1 MVLRAT
7 FAFEIVINNQ
17 KYSFN
22 MLHFRVVRL
31 AFLFLCCSLAHGY
44 AKDVIVSS
52 PNGSITVTVGVKDNK
67 PYYWVKYHGKTL
79 ICPSH
84 LGFQLDSGWL
94 GENVRMVGHSYDTKD
109 ETWTQPWGEEREV
122 RNHYN
127 ELTVSFQEK
136 PRPVQRASAT
146 LSSTSATSSSAPQRM
161 NVVFRV
167 FDDGVGFRY
176 ILPTINQGERFCIQ
190 DELTE
195 ITLAHD
201 AKAWSIP
208 TNHTEYFEG
217 IYNAELLSRKDTVC
231 TPLTIEYEDSIYLA
245 IHEAALEDYAS
256 INLTPVTPHLPLGK
270 SEGDSRSVT
279 RGFAASP
286 LTLRTALTPW
296 QNGVKVYCQGET
308 KSPWRTVII
317 CKTPG
322 QLITSRLM
330 LNLNEPSRIEDTS
343 WIEPGRYI
351 GIWWSIHKKKNT
363 WDMGPNHGATTQ
375 NVKRYIDFAARHG
388 FSGVLAEGW
397 NVGWGEGEKVSYLQP
412 YPDFDIE
419 EVCNY
424 ALTKGVRFIGHTE
437 TWGNTRLLEQQMDS
451 AFAWYNRLGIRAVKT
466 GYVGHLFDGK
476 ELAKSQYGIR
486 HYRKVIETAA
496 KYHIM
501 IDNHE
506 PAMPTG
512 IQRTW
517 PNLMTQEGVRGQEYN
532 AWDVK
537 GGNPPA
543 HTVTLPFTRCL
554 AGPTDFTPA
563 IFNFS
568 EVVKGTHPH
577 STLAKQLAE
586 FVVIYS
592 PLQMAAD
599 AIENYEGQPA
609 LTFIESCPTTWEK
622 TIVPNGE
629 ISQYVTIARK
639 ERDGERW
646 FVGAITNEQSRT
658 IVLSLDFLDADT
670 PYRAVIYEDGP
681 DADYESNPYPMT
693 IRQIMVNHQ
702 TSLVLNLARSG
713 GAAIRIEK
721 LNP

>member
-1 MVLRAT
+1 MQNRR
-7 FAFEIVINNQ
+7 II
-17 KYSFN
+17 
-22 MLHFRVVRL
+22 
-31 AFLFLCCSLAHGY
+31 FLCIWLLVSSFCILETIE
-44 AKDVIVSS
+44 AKEVLVSS
-52 PNGSITVTVGVKDNK
+52 PDGTVTVAVGLKGKRPYYNVKYGGRTLVKD
-67 PYYWVKYHGKTL
+67 
-79 ICPSH
+79 SH
-84 LGFQLDSGWL
+84 LGFLLDKGQL
-94 GENVRMVGHSYDTKD
+94 GEDAKMTGKRYASKD
-109 ETWTQPWGEEREV
+109 ETWTQPWGEDLEV

-127 ELTVSFQEK
+127 ELTVNFQE
-136 PRPVQRASAT
+136 RTGR
-146 LSSTSATSSSAPQRM
+146 RM

-167 FDDGVGFRY
+167 FNDGVGFRY
-176 ILPTINQGERFCIQ
+176 ILPGISKGEDYTIQ

-195 ITLAHD
+195 ICLAHD
-201 AKAWSIP
+201 AEAWSIP
-208 TNHTEYFEG
+208 TNRTEYFEG
-217 IYNAELLSRKDTVC
+217 IYTADLLSRKDTVC
-231 TPLTIEYEDSIYLA
+231 TPLTIEYEDSLFLA

-256 INLTPVTPHLPLGK
+256 INLTPRP
-270 SEGDSRSVT
+270 
-279 RGFAASP
+279 AADGVK
-286 LTLRTALTPW
+286 LLTALSPW
-296 QNGVKVYCQGET
+296 QSGVKVYCKGET
-308 KSPWRTVII
+308 TSPWRTII
-317 CKTPG
+317 IGKTPG
-322 QLITSRLM
+322 ELITSRLM

-351 GIWWSIHKKKNT
+351 GIWWSIHKKQNT
-363 WDMGPNHGATTQ
+363 WEMGPTHGATTQ

-388 FSGVLAEGW
+388 FTGVLAEGW
-397 NVGWGEGEKVSYLQP
+397 NPGWGEGEQISYLKA

-419 EVCNY
+419 DVCSY
-424 ALTKGVRFIGHTE
+424 AQKRGVRFIGHTE
-437 TWGNTRLLEQQMDS
+437 TWGNTKLLEEQMDF
-451 AFAWYNRLGIRAVKT
+451 AFAWYNRLGIRVVKT
-466 GYVGHLFDGK
+466 GYVGHFFDGK

-496 KYHIM
+496 KHHIM

-537 GGNPPA
+537 GGNPPS

-586 FVVIYS
+586 FVIIYS

-609 LTFIESCPTTWEK
+609 LTFIESCPTTWSK
-622 TIVPNGE
+622 TLVPNGE
-629 ISQYVTIARK
+629 IGKYVTIARR
-639 ERDGERW
+639 ERDGDRW
-646 FVGAITNEQSRT
+646 FIGSMTNEEARQIDIPLT
-658 IVLSLDFLDADT
+658 FLDDSSQ
-670 PYRAVIYEDGP
+670 YRAIIYEDGP
-681 DADYESNPYPMT
+681 DADYETNPYSMT
-693 IRQIMVNHQ
+693 IRQLDVNSKTILH
-702 TSLVLNLARSG
+702 LNLKASG

-721 LNP
+721 KFKLSKTSEQSPIPGRK

>member
-1 MVLRAT
+1 M
-7 FAFEIVINNQ
+7 
-17 KYSFN
+17 
-22 MLHFRVVRL
+22 
-31 AFLFLCCSLAHGY
+31 
-44 AKDVIVSS
+44 AKEVSVSS
-52 PNGSITVTVGVKDNK
+52 PDGTITVCVGVKDNK
-67 PYYWVKYHGKTL
+67 PYYSVSRCTTM
-79 ICPSH
+79 IVTPSH
-84 LGFQLDSGWL
+84 LGFQLDGGLL
-94 GENVRMVGHSYDTKD
+94 GDNVRMTGKKTASKD
-109 ETWTQPWGEEREV
+109 ETWQQVWGEEDTV

-127 ELTVSFQEK
+127 ELTVTFEERVGKNEQ
-136 PRPVQRASAT
+136 
-146 LSSTSATSSSAPQRM
+146 M
-161 NVVFRV
+161 NVQFRV
-167 FDDGVGFRY
+167 FNDGIGFRY
-176 ILPTINQGERFCIQ
+176 ILPHKKGDKYCIQ

-208 TNHTEYFEG
+208 TNRTSYFEG
-217 IYNAELLSRKDTVC
+217 LYTCDLLSRKDTVC
-231 TPLTIEYEDSIYLA
+231 TPLTIEYEKDLYLA

-256 INLTPVTPHLPLGK
+256 INITPQLS
-270 SEGDSRSVT
+270 SEGDAERTV
-279 RGFAASP
+279 R
-286 LTLRTALTPW
+286 LKTALTPW
-296 QNGVKVYCQGET
+296 QSGVKVYCEGET
-308 KSPWRTVII
+308 KSPWRTII
-317 CKTPG
+317 IAQTPG
-322 QLITSRLM
+322 ELMTSRLM
-330 LNLNEPSRIEDTS
+330 LNLNEPSKIEDTS

-351 GIWWSIHKKKNT
+351 GVWWSIHKKQNT
-363 WDMGPNHGATTQ
+363 WEMGPTHGATTQ

-397 NVGWGEGEKVSYLQP
+397 NQGWGRGEKISYLKP

-419 EVCNY
+419 AVCSY
-424 ALTKGVRFIGHTE
+424 ALSKGVRFIGHTE
-437 TWGNTRLLEQQMDS
+437 TWGNAKLLEEQMDE
-451 AFAWYNRLGIRAVKT
+451 AFAWYQKLGIRAVKT

-476 ELAKSQYGIR
+476 ELPKSQYGIR

-496 KYHIM
+496 KYQIM

-577 STLAKQLAE
+577 STLAKQLGE

-609 LTFIESCPTTWEK
+609 LTFIESCPTTWSK
-622 TIVPNGE
+622 TLVPHAE
-629 ISQYVTIARK
+629 IGKYVTVARK
-639 ERDGERW
+639 QRDGDSW
-646 FVGAITNEQSRT
+646 FVGSITNEEARE
-658 IVLSLDFLDADT
+658 LDLKLDFLDAEKQ
-670 PYRAVIYEDGP
+670 YRAIIYEDGP
-681 DADYESNPYPMT
+681 DADFEKNPYPMT
-693 IRQIMVNHQ
+693 IRQEEVNSNS
-702 TSLVLNLARSG
+702 TLKLKLARSG
-713 GAAIRIEK
+713 GAAIRISK
-721 LNP
+721 I